1 MNLLAT
7 QLNYEKFFRSDKQQ
21 RVLKKISES
30 KDPARGKKG
39 SLLLEVY
46 NVRCMIYL

>member
-30 KDPARGKKG
+30 KDPARGKKDHYYWKCTMF
-39 SLLLEVY
+39 V
-46 NVRCMIYL
+46 V